1 MLELRL
7 CTLANKP
14 DDLASGSGTLGINAK
29 MLAFTVYT
37 LESRCPVF
45 KSSFE
50 PKTMLEVV

>member
-29 MLAFTVYT
+29 MIAFTVYT